1 VHRSVAGGVKR
12 GLDLSNVSV
21 SVLFHV
27 GSKLG
32 NGMLD
37 QALHP
42 SLGDYP
48 EIFVSK
54 IRICQI
60 GERQMGKLFRP
71 EELLVRK

>member
-1 VHRSVAGGVKR
+1 
-12 GLDLSNVSV
+12 
-21 SVLFHV
+21 
-27 GSKLG
+27 
-32 NGMLD
+32 MLD